1 MIRDFFYYLNKGELR
16 IPICNNCQY
25 RIWPP
30 KSFCSTCFSNDIS
43 FRTTCEKGKIL
54 ELSRSYENGMLNGNV
69 FALIEM
75 SGIRLIGSVTGSQV
89 SKGNSVIL
97 QRCGLRKDKEPFY
110 EFKVE
115 EEL

>member
-1 MIRDFFYYLNKGELR
+1 
-16 IPICNNCQY
+16 
-25 RIWPP
+25 
-30 KSFCSTCFSNDIS
+30 
-43 FRTTCEKGKIL
+43 
-54 ELSRSYENGMLNGNV
+54 MLNGNV